1 MTNDEPSLEVSP
13 INTTA
18 IHKAILEVSIV
29 ALTLESAQNIFS
41 NTQVPSPIPATLAL
55 FDQLSVDDQL
65 AYLWYAYTEMGRTIT
80 PAAPGAA
87 RLQLAESLLTQIK
100 QMSAEEQTQ
109 VMRDIASR
117 ADTPI
122 SRSYGFF
129 SVNTKL
135 AFWYELGELMKQG
148 VVTPIPTGYQM
159 SPGVKT
165 VLEATQKLD
174 PGQQITVLRNAVVD
188 MGFDTSDLG
197 PSSSRRTAEEPAFQR
212 TAPTITSVKIE
223 GITEPAVLSYI
234 EAMNTDNF
242 DAAVAL
248 FTTDGAL
255 QPPFQKP
262 IVGREAITRYMREEA
277 QGLNMMPK
285 QGICEVK
292 PDGSKQLKI
301 TGIVQTPWFGVNVG
315 MNIAWRFLINPEG
328 KIFFVAI
335 DMLASPQELLNLRPV

>member
-1 MTNDEPSLEVSP
+1 M
-13 INTTA
+13 
-18 IHKAILEVSIV
+18 
-29 ALTLESAQNIFS
+29 ALTIETAQNIFS

-55 FDQLSVDDQL
+55 FDQLNVDDQL
-65 AYLWYAYTEMGRTIT
+65 AYLWFAYTEMGRTIT

-87 RLQLAESLLTQIK
+87 RLQLAESLLNQIK

-109 VMRDIASR
+109 VMRDLANR

-148 VVTPIPTGYQM
+148 IVAPIPTGYQM
-159 SPGVKT
+159 SPGVQV
-165 VLEATQKLD
+165 VLEATKQLD
-174 PGQQITVLRNAVVD
+174 PGQQITVLRNTVVD
-188 MGFDTSDLG
+188 MGFDTSALG
-197 PSSSRRTAEEPAFQR
+197 PSSSRTAAEPSFPR
-212 TAPTITSVKIE
+212 TAPPVTSVKIE
-223 GITEPAVLSYI
+223 GITEPAVLGYI
-234 EAMNTDNF
+234 EAMNADNF

-248 FTTDGAL
+248 FTADGAL

-262 IVGREAITRYMREEA
+262 IVGREAISRYMREEA

-285 QGICEVK
+285 QGICEVQ

-301 TGIVQTPWFGVNVG
+301 TGVVQTPWFGVNVG

-335 DMLASPQELLNLRPV
+335 DMLASPQELLNLRRV